1 MTAPSD
7 DSENIADPE
16 EIRGMNA
23 LLGMELVEWRDGY
36 ARTEIEV
43 GAKHLNHG
51 GLVHGGLSL
60 ALLDVT
66 SVYPGYWAPR
76 DQERARCVTLSLPTN
91 FIGKAPTEG
100 RLVCEAWRDGGVSM
114 DSVGKTAGVVDVHDR
129 SAVVKAFQQAG
140 KTEVAQAVVF
150 GGG

>member
-7 DSENIADPE
+7 DSENIADTE

-66 SVYPGYWAPR
+66 SVYTGYWAPR
-76 DQERARCVTLSLPTN
+76 DQERARCVTLSLTTN
-91 FIGKAPTEG
+91 FIGKAPTGG
-100 RLVCEAWRDGGVSM
+100 RLVCEAWRDGGGRSIFFARGEVR
-114 DSVGKTAGVVDVHDR
+114 DAAGELVATSKSTHRVR
-129 SAVVKAFQQAG
+129 SG
-140 KTEVAQAVVF
+140 SR
-150 GGG
+150 